1 MLARDS
7 RLIATVMLRKCKEV
21 FEDVKSLGPQNL
33 AFLAGDMFQAI
44 PPANTVLLKMDRD
57 SYEAQLYMDMLMMVM
72 QSGQERNK
80 WNGRR
85 SSLLQDLVTTR

>member
-21 FEDVKSLGPQNL
+21 FEEVKSLGPQNL

-44 PPANTVLLKMDRD
+44 PPANTVLLK
-57 SYEAQLYMDMLMMVM
+57 
-72 QSGQERNK
+72 SGQERNQMEWEK
-80 WNGRR
+80 IFFVAGFSNYKITPAFGDR
-85 SSLLQDLVTTR
+85 SLIELYP